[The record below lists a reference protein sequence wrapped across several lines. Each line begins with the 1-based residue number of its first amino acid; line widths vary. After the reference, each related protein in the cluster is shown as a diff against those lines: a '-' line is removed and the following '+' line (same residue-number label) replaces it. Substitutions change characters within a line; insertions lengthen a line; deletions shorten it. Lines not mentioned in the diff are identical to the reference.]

1 MVQLRALNLGA
12 CHVSD
17 CNCDGR
23 LDFIGFEANVSHVAL
38 DELDLVLQVSCSH
51 FTFADAVA
59 QDLVNLFHDRL
70 SAVPEHFSLLDL
82 LLHLF
87 LCFYAA
93 IPSLFNLF
101 PALLPPL
108 VKAIQ
113 ACFQFLLHDH
123 FSVFY

>member
-1 MVQLRALNLGA
+1 MIQLRALNLGA

-23 LDFIGFEANVSHVAL
+23 LDLIGFEANVSHVAL
-38 DELDLVLQVSCSH
+38 DELDLILQVSCSH

-82 LLHLF
+82 LLRL
-87 LCFYAA
+87 L
-93 IPSLFNLF
+93 LNLD
-101 PALLPPL
+101 AVPP
-108 VKAIQ
+108 
-113 ACFQFLLHDH
+113 FLLHLLPVLV
-123 FSVFY
+123 SSPL